1 MHPRLQP
8 LILWFLIFSLPLYS
22 QNTARDS
29 GVPTFKTKVNVVL
42 LDVTV
47 MKGKEAVS
55 DLHKE
60 DFQVFENGQ
69 SQAILSFEEHNGA
82 TPTTMKRPPMPAGE
96 FSNVPTVETS
106 DSVNVILLDAL
117 NTPNADQMFVR
128 SQMIRYLKDLKAG
141 PRLAIFTLG
150 SRLRMLQGFTTDPAA
165 LLAAVNASKGPQTS
179 QLLKSGSE
187 ERDEQSTLD
196 FMAASGSTQEAID
209 AMKQFQAEASS
220 FKTDVRVRLTLA
232 ALQEL
237 GRYLAVIP
245 GRKNV
250 MWFSGSFPIALLP
263 DTDLPE
269 PSRGVKHYNSEIQ
282 TTANLLANARVSV
295 YALSA
300 EGLTANSVE
309 GADQDSLFADQRLQ
323 AEEESRERQSKAQG
337 SVANRNS
344 MERLAEETGGEA
356 IYNVNGLAS
365 ALEKTVHDGSHYY
378 SLTYKPTETKT
389 GGSFRQIRVKL
400 AKGNYKLSY
409 RRGYYA
415 DDSKASV
422 AVEHAQ
428 DPLTPLMLRGMPDFS
443 EILYRVGV
451 KPLDPQPKADAAI
464 AGGNRSLKRPFT
476 RYGIDVGIRPG
487 RSSAG
492 KARRREIPR

>member
-1 MHPRLQP
+1 
-8 LILWFLIFSLPLYS
+8 
-22 QNTARDS
+22 
-29 GVPTFKTKVNVVL
+29 
-42 LDVTV
+42 
-47 MKGKEAVS
+47 
-55 DLHKE
+55 
-60 DFQVFENGQ
+60 
-69 SQAILSFEEHNGA
+69 
-82 TPTTMKRPPMPAGE
+82 MKRPPMPAGE

-128 SQMIRYLKDLKAG
+128 SQMIRYLKDLKPG

-269 PSRGVKHYNSEIQ
+269 PTRGVKHYNSEIQ

-451 KPLDPQPKADAAI
+451 KPLNPQPKADAAI
-464 AGGNRSLKRPFT
+464 AGGNRSLKRSFT
-476 RYGIDVGIRPG
+476 RYGVDVGFDLADLRLEKREDGKYHGEIELALVAYDAEGAPINWLVLKPPLDLAPEAYKEMMKSGVRVHLEIDVPHGDYLLRTGIYDLRAGTAGTLGIPLLALN
-487 RSSAG
+487 AG
-492 KARRREIPR
+492 KKS